1 MYWTGY
7 LYRYWAYIS
16 GMSSKQLYRI
26 IKPEELEKL
35 YYQYNSHD
43 PEQAIERIK
52 EAKGLTEEDQIKR
65 GVEILRRIRAR
76 SAGQEQQGK
85 SKKE

>member
-7 LYRYWAYIS
+7 LYRYWAYHS
-16 GMSSKQLYRI
+16 L
-26 IKPEELEKL
+26 
-35 YYQYNSHD
+35 D

-52 EAKGLTEEDQIKR
+52 EAKGLTEENQIKR